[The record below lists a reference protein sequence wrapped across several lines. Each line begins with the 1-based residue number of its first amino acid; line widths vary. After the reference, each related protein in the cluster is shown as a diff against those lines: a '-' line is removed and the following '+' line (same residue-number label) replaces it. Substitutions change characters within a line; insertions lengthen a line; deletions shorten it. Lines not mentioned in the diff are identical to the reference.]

1 MDYLQITEKY
11 KHFLVCKVLQ
21 PEFPQTTIVEVVIEA
36 VYSYQKRLIYWRELQ
51 DTRLWKQ
58 G

>member
-1 MDYLQITEKY
+1 MDCLQITEKY

-21 PEFPQTTIVEVVIEA
+21 PEFLQTTIVEVVIEA